1 MRRIVCEQTGL
12 RSAVREEKG
21 GYMRETVSDIQNRRS
36 VKEYKTEQITDE
48 ELTAVLEAGMNAPS
62 GGNRQSPVFIAVQ
75 NKEWIQ
81 KLCRLNAEIA
91 GAPEGFDVFYGAPT
105 IILVLADKNAPDAVQ
120 DGSLCLGNMFNAA
133 YALGLGSRWINRIR
147 ETFETELG
155 KELLKEAGYEGEY
168 IGVGSCIL
176 GYPAN
181 GFPEPIKRKQDY
193 YKIIR

>member
-1 MRRIVCEQTGL
+1 
-12 RSAVREEKG
+12 
-21 GYMRETVSDIQNRRS
+21 
-36 VKEYKTEQITDE
+36 
-48 ELTAVLEAGMNAPS
+48 MNAPS

-181 GFPEPIKRKQDY
+181 GFPEPIKRKPDY

>member
-1 MRRIVCEQTGL
+1 
-12 RSAVREEKG
+12 
-21 GYMRETVSDIQNRRS
+21 
-36 VKEYKTEQITDE
+36 
-48 ELTAVLEAGMNAPS
+48 MNAPS

-120 DGSLCLGNMFNAA
+120 DGSLGLGNMFNAA

-181 GFPEPIKRKQDY
+181 GFPEPIKRKPDY

>member
-1 MRRIVCEQTGL
+1 M
-12 RSAVREEKG
+12 
-21 GYMRETVSDIQNRRS
+21 
-36 VKEYKTEQITDE
+36 
-48 ELTAVLEAGMNAPS
+48 
-62 GGNRQSPVFIAVQ
+62 
-75 NKEWIQ
+75 
-81 KLCRLNAEIA
+81 
-91 GAPEGFDVFYGAPT
+91 
-105 IILVLADKNAPDAVQ
+105 LADKNAPDAVQ

-181 GFPEPIKRKQDY
+181 GFPEPIKRKPDY

>member
-1 MRRIVCEQTGL
+1 
-12 RSAVREEKG
+12 
-21 GYMRETVSDIQNRRS
+21 MRETVSDIQNRRS
-36 VKEYKTEQITDE
+36 VKEYQAKQITDE

-62 GGNRQSPVFIAVQ
+62 GGNRQSPIFIAVQ

-81 KLCRLNAEIA
+81 RLCKLNAEIA

-155 KELLKEAGYEGEY
+155 RELLKEAGYEGEY

-181 GFPEPIKRKQDY
+181 GFPEPIKRKPDY

>member
-1 MRRIVCEQTGL
+1 
-12 RSAVREEKG
+12 
-21 GYMRETVSDIQNRRS
+21 MRETVSDIQNRRS
-36 VKEYKTEQITDE
+36 VKEYKAEQITDE

-181 GFPEPIKRKQDY
+181 GFPEPIKRKPDY